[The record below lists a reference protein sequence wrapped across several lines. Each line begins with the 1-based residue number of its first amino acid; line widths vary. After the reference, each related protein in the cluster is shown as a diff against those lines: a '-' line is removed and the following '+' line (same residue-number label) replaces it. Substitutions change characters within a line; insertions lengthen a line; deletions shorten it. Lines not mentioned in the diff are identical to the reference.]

1 LYFSKVLKLYS
12 WREKLF
18 GVILVACLFFP
29 ELAPFFGESSAE
41 GLRITDDMGADVV
54 LEGPARGIVSLYAGH
69 TENLIA
75 IGAKDFIAA
84 VGRTGAGDWGLG
96 VPTLGIKPGIEQV
109 IALSAD
115 LVLTRPMLVRSDKA
129 FYDALRSM
137 GIDVLSID
145 PPSWENFAGYIGM
158 LANITGMGDEPE
170 KTAESLMSSM
180 SAAGNG
186 MGPGAFLVT
195 NGKTMATCTPDS
207 WAAHILKAAGFRNAA
222 EDAAALSPGSV
233 IAGYGAERLLASDG
247 DIDVILLQ
255 QGAMN
260 TVSAEEFMRDPRF
273 SAMRAVRAGMVFDVS
288 EADVSRPSLMRLRSG
303 AMEELR
309 KLADAGRD

>member
-1 LYFSKVLKLYS
+1 MRFSRVLKTYN

-18 GVILVACLFFP
+18 GVILIACLFFP
-29 ELAPFFGESSAE
+29 GLVPFFWESRAE
-41 GLRITDDMGADVV
+41 GLQITDDMGVTV
-54 LEGPARGIVSLYAGH
+54 TLESPARGIVSLYAGH

-75 IGAKDFIAA
+75 IGAKDIIVA

-96 VPTLGIKPGIEQV
+96 VPRLGVKPGIEQV

-115 LVLTRPMLVRSDKA
+115 MVLTRPMLVRSDKA

-137 GIDVLSID
+137 GVMVLSID
-145 PPSWENFAGYIGM
+145 PPSWEKFADYIGM
-158 LANITGMGDEPE
+158 LADITGMGDEPE
-170 KTAESLMSSM
+170 KAAESLMRSM
-180 SAAGNG
+180 PSPGNG
-186 MGPGAFLVT
+186 GPGAFLVT
-195 NGKTMATCTPDS
+195 NGKTMATCTSDS
-207 WAAHILKAAGFRNAA
+207 WAAHILEAAGFRNAA
-222 EDAAALSPGSV
+222 RDAVALSPGSV
-233 IAGYGAERLLASDG
+233 IAGYGAERLLASDE

-288 EADVSRPSLMRLRSG
+288 EADVSRPSLMRLRNG
-303 AMEELR
+303 AIEELR
-309 KLADAGRD
+309 ELAVAGGG